1 MAARTILAT
10 LGGSAPHERLQVAL
24 VQRGDGRLAIDLR
37 QQHHAEG
44 IGWYDQRGLELDP
57 RQLRQLLGVL
67 GDRSASLEAPAE
79 DAPAILPFPGP
90 AQRDPRRPAVGN
102 GP

>member
-24 VQRGDGRLAIDLR
+24 VRRGDGRLAFDLR
-37 QQHHAEG
+37 QQHHADG

-57 RQLRQLLGVL
+57 RQLRQLLNLL
-67 GDRSASLEAPAE
+67 GERAACAECPA
-79 DAPAILPFPGP
+79 DAAPAILPFPGP
-90 AQRDPRRPAVGN
+90 SPREAWRPAVGH
-102 GP
+102 GS